1 MIIKRVWDVYS
12 SPNLLELIIIS
23 KSKNAV
29 SFIFSGA
36 ALYISFMLLFHHA

>member
-12 SPNLLELIIIS
+12 SLKLLELIIIS

-29 SFIFSGA
+29 SIIFNGA
-36 ALYISFMLLFHHA
+36 ALDISFMLLFHHA